1 MVRQR
6 KVKSGLMMSL
16 AQSALNSNYCEAI
29 GKFENLSV
37 AKRKDNKRFEKEWLV
52 QNRLDA

>member
-29 GKFENLSV
+29 GMFENLSV
-37 AKRKDNKRFEKEWLV
+37 AKRKDNKRFEKEWLM